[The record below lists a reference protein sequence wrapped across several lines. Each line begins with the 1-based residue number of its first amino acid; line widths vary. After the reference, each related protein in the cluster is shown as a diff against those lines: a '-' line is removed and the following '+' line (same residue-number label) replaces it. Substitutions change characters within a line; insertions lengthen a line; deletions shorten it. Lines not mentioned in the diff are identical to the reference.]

1 MFEILLTVCLANGD
15 VCADRLLPVSLSER
29 SVCEIEA
36 PSRAAGWAS
45 AAGLSLQSATCADR
59 AELAERI
66 PALKTRE
73 IAEGVFVH
81 RGGYGVPNAANGGD
95 LANLGFVIGTDAV
108 AVIDAGTT
116 RAVAERLYAAI
127 RAQTDLPIRYL
138 LLTHMHPDHSLGA
151 GVFKEAGATVLG
163 HPNLAQGL
171 ANRAASYETALAR
184 LIGPKGFLGTKLI
197 GPDDGIEW
205 AEIDLGG
212 RTLLVEAQPFAHTE
226 TDVTVLDQ
234 KTGIWFMGDLV
245 FAEHTP
251 ALDGT
256 ILGWQNLIDALAE
269 REVTGIVPG
278 HGPAPLPW
286 PEGAAPMRAYLAAI
300 TEETR
305 KAITEGLPMSSA
317 VRRIG
322 ESQRANW
329 KLFDEFNI
337 RNATAAF
344 KELEWE

>member
-1 MFEILLTVCLANGD
+1 MFEILLTACLANAD
-15 VCADRLLPVSLSER
+15 ICAER
-29 SVCEIEA
+29 MI
-36 PSRAAGWAS
+36 PAS
-45 AAGLSLQSATCADR
+45 YTDQATCAAEAPDR
-59 AELAERI
+59 AEVWANELDLIVKSTECASRSVVKDRI
-66 PALKTRE
+66 PALDVVE
-73 IAEGVFVH
+73 VAEGVFVH
-81 RGGYGVPNAANGGD
+81 KGGVGVPNAANGGD
-95 LANLGFVIGTDAV
+95 LANLGFVIGSQAV

-116 RAVAERLYAAI
+116 RGVAERLYAAI

-151 GVFKEAGATVLG
+151 AVFREAEAEILG

-171 ANRAASYETALAR
+171 ANRADSYETALAR
-184 LIGPKGFLGTKLI
+184 LIGAEGFLGTKLI
-197 GPDDGIEW
+197 GPDRAVTRE
-205 AEIDLGG
+205 ELDLGG
-212 RTLLVEAQPFAHTE
+212 RKLLLESQSFAHTE
-226 TDVTVLDQ
+226 TDMTVLDQ
-234 KTGIWFMGDLV
+234 TSGVWFLGDLV

-256 ILGWQNLIDALAE
+256 ILGWQKLIDELAL
-269 REVTGIVPG
+269 RKVTGIVPG
-278 HGPAPLPW
+278 HGPALLPW
-286 PEGAAPMRAYLAAI
+286 PEGAAAMRAYLAAI

-305 KAITEGLPMSSA
+305 KAIAEGQPMSSA
-317 VRRIG
+317 VRKIG